1 LQLKSIADEL
11 EDLFGIQPNDLALDA
26 MSAMIE
32 NTLSEIHNKH
42 IEPIKN
48 LNTTTS
54 LRFYRRR
61 IAVDLFISNLK
72 I

>member
-1 LQLKSIADEL
+1 VSLCRFRAASLDFAFVIFLYNIPFTFSTIADEL

-42 IEPIKN
+42 IEPIK
-48 LNTTTS
+48 
-54 LRFYRRR
+54 
-61 IAVDLFISNLK
+61 K

>member
-1 LQLKSIADEL
+1 LQSLEAIADEL

-42 IEPIKN
+42 IEPIKKSKYYYV
-48 LNTTTS
+48 T
-54 LRFYRRR
+54 
-61 IAVDLFISNLK
+61 
-72 I
+72 

>member
-1 LQLKSIADEL
+1 MSWTLPFVIFFIAYTFAALEAIADEL

-42 IEPIKN
+42 IEPIKKSKYYYV
-48 LNTTTS
+48 T
-54 LRFYRRR
+54 
-61 IAVDLFISNLK
+61 
-72 I
+72 